1 MLTDLLQQKS
11 VLDSVADESELRSDG
26 LQSQAMLMSG
36 TQGTMR
42 TARSGQELP
51 GGQSV
56 SQKQTMDLIQ
66 AVYKQMEHINQQLA
80 RKD

>member
-42 TARSGQELP
+42 TARSGQELL

-56 SQKQTMDLIQ
+56 S
-66 AVYKQMEHINQQLA
+66 
-80 RKD
+80 

>member
-1 MLTDLLQQKS
+1 
-11 VLDSVADESELRSDG
+11 
-26 LQSQAMLMSG
+26 MSG

-42 TARSGQELP
+42 TVRSGQELP

-66 AVYKQMEHINQQLA
+66 AVYKQMERINQQLA